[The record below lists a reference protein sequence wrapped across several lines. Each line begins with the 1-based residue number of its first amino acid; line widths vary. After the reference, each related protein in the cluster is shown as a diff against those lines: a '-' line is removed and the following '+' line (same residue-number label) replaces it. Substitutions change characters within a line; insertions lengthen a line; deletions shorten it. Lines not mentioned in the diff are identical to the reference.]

1 MKHMNR
7 RMVVVLIILV
17 VLLLFYK
24 RTQTS
29 DTPVKIEP
37 AMVESIPGTDFKR
50 VTLTTKAFERLA
62 IETVPI
68 REERAARSG
77 KVQKIVPYASVLYGL
92 HGETWLYINPE
103 PLIFVRYLITIDYI
117 DGDLVYLTEGPPAG
131 TSVVTV
137 GVAELYGADTGVGK

>member
-7 RMVVVLIILV
+7 WMVLVLISLV
-17 VLLLFYK
+17 VLLFFYT

-29 DTPVKIEP
+29 DTPVKTEP

-50 VTLTTKAFERLA
+50 VTLTTKSLERLA
-62 IETVPI
+62 IETVPV
-68 REERAARSG
+68 REQRAPRTG
-77 KVQKIVPYASVLYGL
+77 RVQKIVPYASVLYGL

-103 PLIFVRYLITIDYI
+103 PFIFVRYLIMIDYI
-117 DGDLVYLTEGPPAG
+117 DDDLVYLTEGPPGG